1 MVTEEGAPSISP
13 DILTVESPQT
23 EETKQERTLRLKKE
37 QRANRRARIKEEFDK
52 ETETIRLQARE
63 NYLDRRGVVEEFETI
78 PLLTKATKDM
88 TEATIEQIKQTFE
101 KVVPVIKKYIMFY
114 TSITLK

>member
-1 MVTEEGAPSISP
+1 MILEENAPSISP

-23 EETKQERTLRLKKE
+23 EETKQERILRAKKV

-52 ETETIRLQARE
+52 ETETIKLQAAE
-63 NYLDRRGVVEEFETI
+63 NYLDRRGVVEEYETI

-88 TEATIEQIKQTFE
+88 TKATMERLEQTFK
-101 KVVPVIKKYIMFY
+101 KVMPVINRYIMFY
-114 TSITLK
+114 TSINLK